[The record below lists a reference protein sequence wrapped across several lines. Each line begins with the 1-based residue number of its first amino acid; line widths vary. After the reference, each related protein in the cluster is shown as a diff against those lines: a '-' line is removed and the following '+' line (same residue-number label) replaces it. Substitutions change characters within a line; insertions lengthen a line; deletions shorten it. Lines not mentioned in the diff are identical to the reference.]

1 MSPSIR
7 SILKCSVTNAA
18 GFTALE
24 MLIGVMLMGLAVAA
38 TSGMFVASKRQ
49 MQAQQ
54 RQIETTT
61 AARSTVDMI
70 VRDLRLG
77 GACMPVTG
85 DFISLD
91 GIDNGTTDE
100 IVTRSGLTRP
110 DLTCVTT
117 VVPNNQSLTAS
128 ATTFTVQG
136 SDGFLAGM
144 HVYIRHPDGEGEYF
158 DITSVPSATQ
168 LGKTQTL
175 TRDYPATSGIYA
187 VDERRFYLD
196 TFSSSHGLQPELMLQ
211 VGSKPPQQFAVGIE
225 KLDVQY
231 QLQRNCPPCD
241 VITLPSSNAEWAIV
255 DALVLSVTARSEQ
268 PDQSGNYYRRT
279 VTVNVKPRNLLPK

>member
-7 SILKCSVTNAA
+7 SIRKCSVTDAA

-24 MLIGVMLMGLAVAA
+24 LLIGVMLMGLAVAA

-54 RQIETTT
+54 RQLETTT
-61 AARSTVDMI
+61 AARATVDMI

-85 DFISLD
+85 DFISLE
-91 GIDNGTTDE
+91 GANNGQTDE

-117 VVPNNQSLTAS
+117 VIPNNQSLAAN
-128 ATTFTVQG
+128 ATTFTVQN
-136 SDGFLAGM
+136 SDGFTAGM

-168 LGKTQTL
+168 LGKTAAL

-196 TFSSSHGLQPELMLQ
+196 TFTDSHGTQPELMLQ
-211 VGSKPPQQFAVGIE
+211 VGDKPPQQFAVGIE
-225 KLDVQY
+225 KLDIQY

-241 VITLPSSNAEWAIV
+241 VINLPSSNAEWAIV
-255 DALVLSVTARSEQ
+255 DALVLNVTARSEQ